1 MHIPPFDNENKP
13 IVDMDDK
20 KVPLNYFNIVK
31 LKKDQSFEYIL
42 QDMKLASYQLQVLL
56 MLI

>member
-31 LKKDQSFEYIL
+31 LKKDQSFELYNSRI
-42 QDMKLASYQLQVLL
+42 
-56 MLI
+56 